1 MGLTHLS
8 SLVFVGGHFPV
19 GMFDERSLFGGR
31 LDADG
36 QLKAGPIA
44 QFVYSDGR
52 FRFHIGPQRI
62 DLISSGP
69 DVMPQEVLDAA
80 SRIAGVMEPMRSA
93 VPFTGFGMNCDTVFE
108 LQSEGGVE
116 FCRRLMHMEEISQL
130 VGDVA
135 PIALEQV
142 RFERGSVRFTVRL
155 EPHNDSA
162 GRNLFVAV
170 NGHQEVTG
178 EELPSLLA
186 RTTEFQ
192 NYICDLHGRIV
203 EAAGS
208 IA

>member
-1 MGLTHLS
+1 MGQTHLS
-8 SLVFVGGHFPV
+8 SLVFVGGQFRV

-36 QLKAGPIA
+36 QLKVGHIA
-44 QFVYSDGR
+44 QFAYLGGR
-52 FRFHIGPQRI
+52 FGFHIGPERI
-62 DLISSGP
+62 DLISRGP

-93 VPFTGFGMNCDTVFE
+93 VPVTGFGMNCDTVFE
-108 LQSEGGVE
+108 LESEGGVE
-116 FCRRLMHMEEISQL
+116 FCRRLMQMEKVSQL
-130 VGDVA
+130 VGDGA

-142 RFERGSVRFTVRL
+142 RFQRGSAHFTVRL

-162 GRNLFVAV
+162 GRNLYVAV
-170 NGHQEVTG
+170 NGHQDIAE

-186 RTTEFQ
+186 RTTEFRE
-192 NYICDLHGRIV
+192 YVRGLHGRIV
-203 EAAGS
+203 EATRS